1 MLPDAPS
8 FGPSSLEQDGQQH
21 QLSKNHIFWVIPNY
35 RSDETSAEIKP
46 LTPGAKMEVAFDDSF
61 GCGAQEF
68 CPQGLSLRNNA
79 PKAHNPSFLEIIVG
93 QESAV
98 VVSFQP
104 MIEVNLVEVRRDH
117 LFSQFMSLRT

>member
-1 MLPDAPS
+1 VVPLCVGHVSDEIAFS
-8 FGPSSLEQDGQQH
+8 LSRSLPSSL
-21 QLSKNHIFWVIPNY
+21 S
-35 RSDETSAEIKP
+35 
-46 LTPGAKMEVAFDDSF
+46 
-61 GCGAQEF
+61 CGAQEF

-79 PKAHNPSFLEIIVG
+79 PKAHSPSFLEIIVG